1 MSNSESGNTGKL
13 IGALLVG
20 AAIGAALGILFAP
33 GKGDDTRKKI
43 FDKAKDLADDLT
55 GKIKETMGDKNGFAD
70 PENEHPV

>member
-33 GKGDDTRKKI
+33 GKGDETRKKI

-55 GKIKETMGDKNGFAD
+55 GKMKETMGGFAD